1 MLPDALRFARIV
13 AVDDQPANLRLIQ
26 TSLRAFGAREV
37 EVFTD
42 SAAALQW
49 LQGNPWDLLLL
60 DLDMPTPNGFDILRE
75 LQSRDRCCQP
85 IIIVTAMTDAEN
97 RRRGLELGA
106 NDYLSKPLD
115 LAELLLRVR
124 NTLQLGMASQA
135 LARERD
141 DLERTV
147 KARTR
152 ELEDSFHAVIRGLSR
167 AAEYK
172 DNETGNHILRIG
184 ETAALM
190 ASALGC
196 APRWVE
202 LLRLAAPMHDV
213 GKIGIPDSILLKPGP
228 LTAAERE
235 LMNRHARIGHD
246 ILRDQTRSPLLD
258 MAAEVA
264 LNHHERWD
272 GGGYPNSLQGEAIPL
287 SARIVTLCDVYDA
300 LRSKR
305 PYKEAWPV
313 ERARAHIQEQAGK
326 QFDPKLVALLESLYD
341 EIEALRE
348 GLTDP
353 SMAGEGAC
361 AASQQPVLSNR

>member
-26 TSLRAFGAREV
+26 TSLKAFGARQV
-37 EVFTD
+37 EAFTD

-49 LQGNPWDLLLL
+49 LQSNPWDLLLL
-60 DLDMPTPNGFDILRE
+60 DLDMPAPNGFEILRQ
-75 LQSRDRCCQP
+75 LQQRDRCCRP
-85 IIIVTAMTDAEN
+85 VIIVTAMSDAEN
-97 RRRGLELGA
+97 RRRGLDLGA

-115 LAELLLRVR
+115 LPELLLRVR
-124 NTLQLGMASQA
+124 NTLQLSLASQA

-141 DLERTV
+141 DLERMV
-147 KARTR
+147 KERTR

-190 ASALGC
+190 ANVIGC
-196 APRWVE
+196 DPRWAE

-228 LTAAERE
+228 LSPAERE

-246 ILRDQTRSPLLD
+246 ILRDETRSPLLD
-258 MAAEVA
+258 LAAEVA

-272 GGGYPNSLQGEAIPL
+272 GSGYPNGLHGVAIPL

-313 ERARAHIQEQAGK
+313 ERARAHIREQAGK
-326 QFDPKLVALLESLYD
+326 HFDPTLVEVLESLYD

-353 SMAGEGAC
+353 VLAGSN
-361 AASQQPVLSNR
+361 ASVTGQGSAQSDC

>member
-1 MLPDALRFARIV
+1 MNKASVLV
-13 AVDDQPANLRLIQ
+13 VDDTPANIDILVGILGDSYALKVAIDGP
-26 TSLRAFGAREV
+26 RALAIARKSSP
-37 EVFTD
+37 D
-42 SAAALQW
+42 II
-49 LQGNPWDLLLL
+49 LL
-60 DLDMPTPNGFDILRE
+60 DVMMPGMSGYEVCE
-75 LQSRDRCCQP
+75 LLKQDP
-85 IIIVTAMTDAEN
+85 MTAHIPVIFVTALSEVTDETK
-97 RRRGLELGA
+97 GFELGA
-106 NDYLSKPLD
+106 VDYITKPVSAPLVQ
-115 LAELLLRVR
+115 ARVR
-124 NTLQLGMASQA
+124 THLA
-135 LARERD
+135 LYDQKRLLEQQVKERTAE
-141 DLERTV
+141 LERT
-147 KARTR
+147 RF
-152 ELEDSFHAVIRGLSR
+152 EIIRRQGR

>member
-26 TSLRAFGAREV
+26 TSLKAFGARQV
-37 EVFTD
+37 EAFTD
-42 SAAALQW
+42 SAAALQC
-49 LQGNPWDLLLL
+49 LQSNPWDLLLL
-60 DLDMPTPNGFDILRE
+60 DLDMPAPNGFEILRQ
-75 LQSRDRCCQP
+75 LQQRDRCCQP
-85 IIIVTAMTDAEN
+85 IIIVTAMSDADN
-97 RRRGLELGA
+97 RRRGLDLGA

-115 LAELLLRVR
+115 LPELLLRVR
-124 NTLQLGMASQA
+124 NTLHLGLASQA
-135 LARERD
+135 LMRERD
-141 DLERTV
+141 DLERMV
-147 KARTR
+147 KERTR

-190 ASALGC
+190 AKAIGC
-196 APRWVE
+196 DARWAE

-228 LTAAERE
+228 LTADERV

-246 ILRDQTRSPLLD
+246 ILRDESRSPLLD

-264 LNHHERWD
+264 LSHHERWD
-272 GGGYPNSLQGEAIPL
+272 GSGYPNGLQGEAIPL

-305 PYKEAWPV
+305 PYKEAWPI
-313 ERARAHIQEQAGK
+313 ERARSHMREEAGK
-326 QFDPKLVALLESLYD
+326 HFDPSLVAVLESLYD
-341 EIEALRE
+341 EIESLRE
-348 GLTDP
+348 GLTDAP
-353 SMAGEGAC
+353 LAEADGSPFGQALA
-361 AASQQPVLSNR
+361 Q